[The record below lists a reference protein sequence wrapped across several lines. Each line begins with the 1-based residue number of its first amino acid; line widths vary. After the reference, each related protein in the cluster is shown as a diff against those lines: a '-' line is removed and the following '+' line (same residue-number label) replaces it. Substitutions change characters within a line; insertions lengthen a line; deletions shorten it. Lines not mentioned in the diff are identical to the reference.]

1 MTGATM
7 RHRTPKNM
15 KDKNKSTDST
25 PTPAA
30 EPSLEDRI
38 ARLIAGGQAPKEYIA
53 AALKGYIA
61 KIHGGVKPT
70 KWGQIDHCRFL
81 LWLML
86 QGLPQQTPEWKNA
99 TFAVLCELGLGGNA
113 SQFRQNFAS
122 DKNGALLPS
131 KETIASTNLGF

>member
-1 MTGATM
+1 MNT
-7 RHRTPKNM
+7 KNES
-15 KDKNKSTDST
+15 NESN
-25 PTPAA
+25 PVI

-38 ARLIAGGQAPKEYIA
+38 ARLVAGGAAPKEYIA

-70 KWGQIDHCRFL
+70 KWGQTDHCRFL

-86 QGLPQQTPEWKNA
+86 QSLPQQTPEWKNA
-99 TFAVLCELGLGGNA
+99 TFAILCELGLGGNA

-131 KETIASTNLGF
+131 KEVISYEELGY